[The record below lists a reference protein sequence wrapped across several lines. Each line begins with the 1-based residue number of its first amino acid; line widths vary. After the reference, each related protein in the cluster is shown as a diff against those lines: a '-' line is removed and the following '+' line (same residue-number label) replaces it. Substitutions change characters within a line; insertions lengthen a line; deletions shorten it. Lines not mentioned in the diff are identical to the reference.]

1 MVEKRLVSEFKRPK
15 VVEYKQDVDQKD
27 FGVFT
32 AKPYE
37 RGFGTTVGNSLRR
50 TLLSAMPGNA
60 IIAVRFDK
68 INNEFQN
75 VKGVLQDTT
84 EICAN
89 LKRVAIILKDVN
101 IRTRVLDFEIK
112 GKRSFTAGDL
122 KVDETIDV
130 GNPDLVIFTAN
141 KDAEFTFSVQVDSGR
156 GYVPS
161 EMFADAVETSG
172 VILLDANYSPVRN
185 VTFQVAP
192 IRIGNRSD
200 YEKLTLEIQ
209 TNGLLSP
216 EQALREAA
224 QILKESY
231 FTFNNLEAETLTSAV
246 DDRRD
251 GVVSDRDKV
260 FYQSVYAMEF
270 TVRTYYF
277 LKLNDVRQV
286 GQLVTKTE
294 EEIREKKKFTP
305 EVLTDIREK
314 LEAKGLALGM
324 KNIDYQPKGML

>member
-15 VVEYKQDVDQKD
+15 VVEYKQDVEQKNY
-27 FGVFT
+27 GVFS

-60 IIAVRFDK
+60 IIAVKFDK
-68 INNEFQN
+68 INNEFQAI
-75 VKGVLQDTT
+75 KGVLQDTT

-89 LKRVAIILKDVN
+89 FKRVAIMLKDAN
-101 IRTRVLDFEIK
+101 IRTRVLDFEVK
-112 GKRSFTAGDL
+112 GKKVFTAGDL
-122 KVDETIDV
+122 KVDETIDI
-130 GNPDLVIFTAN
+130 GNPDQVIFTAN
-141 KDAEFTFSVQVDSGR
+141 KEADFTFSVQVDSGR

-161 EMFADAVETSG
+161 ELFADAVEMPG

-185 VTFQVAP
+185 VTFNISPMRV
-192 IRIGNRSD
+192 GNRND
-200 YEKLTLEIQ
+200 YEKLSLEIE
-209 TNGLLSP
+209 TNGLLAP

-231 FTFNNLEAETLTSAV
+231 FTFNNLEAESITSAV
-246 DDRRD
+246 DDRI
-251 GVVSDRDKV
+251 GSGVSDKDKV

-270 TVRTYYF
+270 TVRSYYF
-277 LKLNDVRQV
+277 LKLNDIRQV

-294 EEIREKKKFTP
+294 EELREKKKFTP
-305 EVLTDIREK
+305 EILADIREK
-314 LEAKGLALGM
+314 LEGRGLSLGM